1 VTVTGDAAGELT
13 PRAAGAPPE
22 HEVRA
27 AGGSAGEQPPAGAGA
42 QPSDVEPTTPSV
54 TPPGAWEAALRRHRP
69 LPFDPTGL
77 ERGVVVAAHPD
88 DETIG
93 VGGLLQELHAA
104 GASITLVV
112 ATDGEAAY
120 PGLDGPARRELGRAR
135 RVELAD
141 ALRVQGLA
149 DAPVHWLGLPD
160 SGLADRVPELT
171 DRLAPLL
178 ADADAYLAPWTSDPH
193 PDHRAAGAAAAAAAP
208 VTARGWAYPIW
219 TWAWTG
225 PDDPGIPWERARAVT
240 VDARVRATRRRA
252 VDCFTSQVRPGPDG
266 SAPVLAAGLLEHV
279 DRNTDIVFR
288 EPRQG
293 SAPLSRFTELYAG
306 GNDPW
311 RAGSWYERRKRAV
324 LLASLPRET
333 YGTAFEPGCGAGE
346 LSVELASRCRL
357 VLASDPVPE
366 AVERAR
372 ARARGLP
379 VRVEEAALPS
389 AVPPGPVDLAVFSEV
404 LYYVDDGT
412 VLDTVDRTSAALRPG
427 ADVVLV
433 HWRGWPAEAPRDA
446 EETHR
451 MVRARSGFETLVEH
465 VDEEFLLH
473 VLRRW

>member
-77 ERGVVVAAHPD
+77 ERVVVVAAHPD

-366 AVERAR
+366 AVVVGAEHRHVYGANLGVRAD
-372 ARARGLP
+372 AY
-379 VRVEEAALPS
+379 
-389 AVPPGPVDLAVFSEV
+389 LAVGGFPADGAGEDHGLWERLRAAGYPLVSPASPRVTTSARLHGRAEGG
-404 LYYVDDGT
+404 LADLLLSLQTGCRPAEPADTADGT
-412 VLDTVDRTSAALRPG
+412 DA
-427 ADVVLV
+427 
-433 HWRGWPAEAPRDA
+433 PA
-446 EETHR
+446 
-451 MVRARSGFETLVEH
+451 G
-465 VDEEFLLH
+465 
-473 VLRRW
+473 